1 MCNGAE
7 FVAVDEIQMCAD
19 HERGHIFTDRLLNLR
34 GNKLTMLMG
43 SNTIKNIIK
52 PFKLP
57 DELLTEAGELIKKIY
72 KILIELDASLIE
84 INPLIFTKDKKE
96 FLRYQWTN
104 GDTRQLRGFS
114 KYDSDKPI
122 EVVVSESFMEKID
135 AEIGDVVTVTIMA
148 SEFSI
153 KIMDSVNFFPTLY
166 PDSEPFVIA
175 ELNDVVTGANV
186 RKKQGDNQANEIW
199 ITSTQIKESDLD
211 TNIVLGDVVN
221 ELNIQGIPYGSIFSN
236 EKSLE
241 GQKIDPLVFAGWQ
254 TLLLISFGTVALVSI
269 VGFLIHSRVS
279 FKKRNLEF
287 APLKSIG
294 ISRAQIIVLIAL
306 EQIIV
311 IGLAVA
317 LGIVLGSR
325 LSSTVMPY
333 LISPESS
340 NSLVPPMINSV
351 EWLDFSIVFGLVG
364 ILFLVIII

>member
-1 MCNGAE
+1 
-7 FVAVDEIQMCAD
+7 
-19 HERGHIFTDRLLNLR
+19 
-34 GNKLTMLMG
+34 
-43 SNTIKNIIK
+43 
-52 PFKLP
+52 
-57 DELLTEAGELIKKIY
+57 
-72 KILIELDASLIE
+72 
-84 INPLIFTKDKKE
+84 
-96 FLRYQWTN
+96 
-104 GDTRQLRGFS
+104 
-114 KYDSDKPI
+114 
-122 EVVVSESFMEKID
+122 
-135 AEIGDVVTVTIMA
+135 
-148 SEFSI
+148 
-153 KIMDSVNFFPTLY
+153 
-166 PDSEPFVIA
+166 
-175 ELNDVVTGANV
+175 
-186 RKKQGDNQANEIW
+186 
-199 ITSTQIKESDLD
+199 
-211 TNIVLGDVVN
+211 VLGDVVN

-287 APLKSIG
+287 ATLKSIG

-364 ILFLVIII
+364 ILFLVIIIFTIISVFRISINETMRINLK

>member
-1 MCNGAE
+1 VSLGIPSPENTLSE
-7 FVAVDEIQMCAD
+7 YYFDND
-19 HERGHIFTDRLLNLR
+19 WHILN
-34 GNKLTMLMG
+34 T
-43 SNTIKNIIK
+43 T
-52 PFKLP
+52 PQ
-57 DELLTEAGELIKKIY
+57 
-72 KILIELDASLIE
+72 SLSD
-84 INPLIFTKDKKE
+84 NLIFTKDKKE

-199 ITSTQIKESDLD
+199 ITSTQIKEMDLD

-287 APLKSIG
+287 ATLKSIG

-364 ILFLVIII
+364 ILFLVIIIFTIISVFRISINETMRINLK